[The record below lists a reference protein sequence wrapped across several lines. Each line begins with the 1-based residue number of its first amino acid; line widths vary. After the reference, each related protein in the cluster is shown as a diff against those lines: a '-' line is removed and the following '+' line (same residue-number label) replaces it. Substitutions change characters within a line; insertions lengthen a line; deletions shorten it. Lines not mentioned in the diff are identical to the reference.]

1 MKTLL
6 AILILV
12 SSMSSQVLIEPWQ
25 ILCRE
30 ELVKPNLEIIVRQ
43 RITGVLKDVTG
54 VAFEKSVVILRKQN
68 SDGNLV
74 DYRTVVTNANGE
86 FDLKIVD
93 PGQYRFLPAP
103 NRGWKQPSRVTCG
116 GTPECQIKL
125 VLELNPT
132 DHPFAGCPIR

>member
-12 SSMSSQVLIEPWQ
+12 SSMSSQVVIEPWQ